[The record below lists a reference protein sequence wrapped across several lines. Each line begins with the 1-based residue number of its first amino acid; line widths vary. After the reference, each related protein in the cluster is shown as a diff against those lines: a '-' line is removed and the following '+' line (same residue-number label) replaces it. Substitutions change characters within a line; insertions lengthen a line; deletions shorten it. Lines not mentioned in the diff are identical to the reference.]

1 MAELR
6 ERLQRALGATYQV
19 EHELAGGGMSRVF
32 LATEVALARPVVVKV
47 LAPEMTALVQA
58 ERFTREI
65 QVAASLQH
73 PHIVPLLTAGSGEG
87 LAWYVMPYIE
97 GESLATRLAREGALP
112 VNEALKI
119 LIEVVDALAFSHAHG
134 VVHRDIK
141 PDNVMLSG
149 RHAMVTD
156 FGVAKAVSAA
166 SGQRPPLTTGG
177 VALGTPAYMAPEQ
190 ATADPN
196 VDHRADLYAVGV
208 MAYELFAGRTPFTAQ
223 TPHHLLSAHVTAYP
237 DPVTL
242 YRPSLPPAVAAAV
255 MRCLEKL
262 PADRFQSAE
271 ELAAILEAALT
282 PSAGL
287 TPVPL
292 GAPPLTFGSIAHAP
306 PRPPAPLAVAA
317 LYFFVSLVI
326 VGTVFGATRIFGL
339 PDWVWIGSG
348 VLMALGFPVV
358 MYTARVER
366 KRAQASG
373 PEPVEYRPRGHHGLF
388 TWPRALGSGA
398 VALGILLIAALGYS
412 VARTFGIG
420 PAGTLLSSGV
430 VQAEDR
436 FVLADFQNRTDDSTL
451 GTSVTEALRVDLGQS
466 RVVRILSDREVATG
480 LTRMTLLSG
489 MPLVD
494 SIALQLA
501 RREGAKAVI
510 TGEVAPVGSGYVLT
524 AQVVEAATGETRA
537 AVRATAADD
546 AHLLFALNDLS
557 AQLRE
562 RIGESLRSI
571 RASEPL
577 EMVTTRSLEALQH
590 YSTGARV
597 FVSGDYDA
605 ARVHLEQAIAADSG
619 FAMAWRKLGVVLFNT
634 GAPRSQMVAA
644 VRRAFELRD
653 RLTPVEGHLTEA
665 FYYDNVQPD
674 RERTITAYRAVLEI
688 DPSEPTALNNL
699 TLALNGLERF
709 AEAEQVGRQGV
720 ARVPTR
726 AIYINLSDALT
737 GQGKWAANDSLARKA
752 ARELEVPGEVP
763 AYMIMT
769 AAERGRDFARLDSV
783 LRSLPATAPT
793 RSEHE
798 TRVYFTSEWAT
809 AVGRHAAALA
819 ATDAL
824 AAEKASAGDPGY
836 ALDLELG
843 HPFETVLFGDDPALA
858 RRQVAALLAKY
869 PLERILPGDRP
880 YPTLGWIYAR
890 LGDAEATHRL
900 RREYEAAV
908 PPDER
913 DPGMMAEWDER
924 EGWARGEYRQAITAN
939 RAARTLS
946 HCAHCGLYREAELW
960 DRLRVPDSVRAVLER
975 AVTTMSYA
983 DTPEDV
989 TFYAPALKRLG
1000 ELAEGRGDRAA
1011 ARGYYERFVDLWRNA
1026 DPVFQ
1031 PQVAEVK
1038 RRLAALGPDR
1048 PR

>member
-6 ERLQRALGATYQV
+6 EQLQRTLGATYVV
-19 EHELAGGGMSRVF
+19 ERELPGGGMSRVF
-32 LATEVALARPVVVKV
+32 LATDVQLARPVVVKV
-47 LAPEMTALVQA
+47 LPPEMTARVQA
-58 ERFTREI
+58 DRFTREI

-87 LAWYVMPYIE
+87 LAWYVMPFIE
-97 GESLATRLAREGALP
+97 GESLATRVAREGALP

-119 LIEVVDALAFSHAHG
+119 LVEVVDALAYSHAHG

-156 FGVAKAVSAA
+156 FGVAKAVSAS
-166 SGQRPPLTTGG
+166 SGARAPLTTGG

-190 ATADPN
+190 ATADPA

-223 TPHHLLSAHVTAYP
+223 TPHHMLSAHVTAFP

-262 PADRFQSAE
+262 PADRYQTAE
-271 ELAAILEAALT
+271 ELSSVLEAAIT
-282 PSAGL
+282 PSGGL

-292 GAPPLTFGSIAHAP
+292 SSPGMGFAGAEAP
-306 PRPPAPLAVAA
+306 EVRAPEPLAVAA
-317 LYFFVSLVI
+317 LFLFVSLTV
-326 VGTVFGATRIFGL
+326 VATVFGATRIFGL
-339 PDWVWIGSG
+339 PDWVWVVSA
-348 VLMALGFPVV
+348 VVMTLGFPVV

-366 KRAQASG
+366 KRARALG
-373 PEPVEYRPRGHHGLF
+373 PTPVEYRPREHHDWF
-388 TWPRALGSGA
+388 TWRRSIWGGVLALGVLA
-398 VALGILLIAALGYS
+398 VAAIGYTA
-412 VARTFGIG
+412 ARTFGIG

-430 VQAEDR
+430 MQREDR

-466 RVVRILSDREVATG
+466 RVVRILSEREVATG

-524 AQVVEAATGETRA
+524 AQVVEASTGETKA

-546 AHLLFALNDLS
+546 AHLLLALNELS

-577 EMVTTRSLEALQH
+577 EMVTTRSLDALQH
-590 YSTGARV
+590 YSTGSRV
-597 FVSGDYDA
+597 FVQGDYDA
-605 ARVHLEQAIAADSG
+605 ARVHLEQAIADDST

-653 RLTPVEGHLTEA
+653 RLTPIEGHLTEA

-674 RERTITAYRAVLEI
+674 RERTITAYQAVLQI
-688 DPSEPTALNNL
+688 DPLEATALNNL
-699 TLALNGLERF
+699 TLALNQMERF
-709 AEAEQVGRQGV
+709 PEAEVVGRQGV
-720 ARVPTR
+720 GSVPSRVL
-726 AIYINLSDALT
+726 YINLSDALT
-737 GQGKWAANDSLARKA
+737 GQGKWRANDSLATQA
-752 ARELEVPGEVP
+752 ARQLAIPGEVP

-769 AAERGRDFARLDSV
+769 AAERARDFGRLDSV

-798 TRVYFTSEWAT
+798 TRVYFTSEWAMAT
-809 AVGRHAAALA
+809 GRHNAALA

-824 AAEKASAGDPGY
+824 AAEKATSGDLAY
-836 ALDLELG
+836 ALDLALG
-843 HPFETVLFGDDPALA
+843 HPFETVLFGNDPALA
-858 RRQVAALLAKY
+858 RRQVSALLAKY
-869 PLERILPGDRP
+869 PLDRMSPGDRP
-880 YPTLGWIYAR
+880 YGTLGWIYAR
-890 LGDAEATHRL
+890 LGDAETVRRM

-908 PPDER
+908 PADER
-913 DPGMMAEWDER
+913 EPGLMAEWDER
-924 EGWARGEYRQAITAN
+924 EGWARGEYRQAIAAN
-939 RAARTLS
+939 RAGRTLL

-960 DRLRVPDSVRAVLER
+960 DRLHNTDSVRTVLER
-975 AVTTMSYA
+975 AVTTMSFR

-989 TFYAPALKRLG
+989 TFYPPALKRLG
-1000 ELAEGRGDRAA
+1000 ELAEARGDRVA
-1011 ARGYYERFVDLWRNA
+1011 ARGYYQRFVDLWRNA

-1031 PQVAEVK
+1031 PQVADVK
-1038 RRLAALGPDR
+1038 RRLGALGADQ

>member
-6 ERLQRALGATYQV
+6 ERLQRALGATYVV
-19 EHELAGGGMSRVF
+19 ERELPGGGLSRVF
-32 LATEVALARPVVVKV
+32 LATDVQLARPVVVKV
-47 LAPEMTALVQA
+47 LPPEMTALVQA

-73 PHIVPLLTAGSGEG
+73 PHIVPLLSAGSGDA
-87 LAWYVMPYIE
+87 LAWYVMPFIE
-97 GESLATRLAREGALP
+97 GESLATRVAREGALP

-119 LIEVVDALAFSHAHG
+119 LVEVVDALAYSHAHG

-156 FGVAKAVSAA
+156 FGVAKAVSAS
-166 SGQRPPLTTGG
+166 SGARAPLTTGG

-190 ATADPN
+190 ATADPA

-223 TPHHLLSAHVTAYP
+223 TPHHMLSAHVTAFP

-242 YRPSLPPAVAAAV
+242 FRPSLPPAVAAAV

-262 PADRFQSAE
+262 PADRYQSAE
-271 ELAAILEAALT
+271 ELSSVLEAAIT
-282 PSAGL
+282 PSGGL

-292 GAPPLTFGSIAHAP
+292 SSPGMSFAGAEAQEVRAP
-306 PRPPAPLAVAA
+306 EPLAVAE
-317 LYFFVSLVI
+317 LFLFVSLTV
-326 VGTVFGATRIFGL
+326 VATVFGATRIFGL
-339 PDWVWIGSG
+339 PDWVWVVSA
-348 VLMALGFPVV
+348 VVMVLGFPVV

-366 KRAQASG
+366 KRARALG
-373 PEPVEYRPRGHHGLF
+373 PAPVEYRPKGHHGWF
-388 TWPRALGSGA
+388 TWRSSIWGGVLALGVLA
-398 VALGILLIAALGYS
+398 VAAIGYTA
-412 VARTFGIG
+412 ARTLGIG

-430 VQAEDR
+430 MQRDDR

-466 RVVRILSDREVATG
+466 RVVRILSEREVATG
-480 LTRMTLLSG
+480 LTRMTLKSG

-524 AQVVEAATGETRA
+524 AQVVEASTGETKA

-546 AHLLFALNDLS
+546 AHLLIALNELS

-590 YSTGARV
+590 YSTGSRV
-597 FVSGDYDA
+597 FVQGDYDA
-605 ARVHLEQAIAADSG
+605 ARVHLEQAIADDSN

-653 RLTPVEGHLTEA
+653 RLTPIEGHLTEA

-674 RERTITAYRAVLEI
+674 RDRTITAYQAVLQI
-688 DPSEPTALNNL
+688 DPLEVTALNNL
-699 TLALNGLERF
+699 TLALNQMERF
-709 AEAEQVGRQGV
+709 AEAEVVGRQGV
-720 ARVPTR
+720 GSVPTR
-726 AIYINLSDALT
+726 SLYINLSDALT
-737 GQGKWAANDSLARKA
+737 GQGKWRANDSLA
-752 ARELEVPGEVP
+752 ELATTRLEIPGEVP

-769 AAERGRDFARLDSV
+769 AAERARDFGRLDSV
-783 LRSLPATAPT
+783 LSSLPTTAPT

-798 TRVYFTSEWAT
+798 TRVFFTSEWAMAT
-809 AVGRHAAALA
+809 GRHNAALA

-824 AAEKASAGDPGY
+824 AAEKATSGDLGY
-836 ALDLELG
+836 ALDLALG
-843 HPFETVLFGDDPALA
+843 HPFETVLFGNDPALA

-869 PLERILPGDRP
+869 PLERMSPGDRP
-880 YPTLGWIYAR
+880 YGTLGWIYAR
-890 LGDAEATHRL
+890 LGDAETVRRM

-913 DPGMMAEWDER
+913 EPGLMAEWDER

-939 RAARTLS
+939 RAGRTLL

-960 DRLRVPDSVRAVLER
+960 DRLHNTDSVRAVLER
-975 AVTTMSYA
+975 AVTTMSFR

-989 TFYAPALKRLG
+989 TFYPPALKRLG
-1000 ELAEGRGDRAA
+1000 ELAEARGDRAA
-1011 ARGYYERFVDLWRNA
+1011 ARGYYQRFVDLWRNA
-1026 DPVFQ
+1026 DPLFQ
-1031 PQVAEVK
+1031 PQVADVK
-1038 RRLAALGPDR
+1038 RRIAALGPDQ